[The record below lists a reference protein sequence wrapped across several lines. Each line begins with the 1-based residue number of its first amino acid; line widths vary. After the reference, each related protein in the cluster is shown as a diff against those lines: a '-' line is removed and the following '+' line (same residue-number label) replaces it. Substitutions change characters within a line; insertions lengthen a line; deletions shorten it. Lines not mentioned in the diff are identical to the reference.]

1 MRRKTLHNAKLVIT
15 VESNLLIRPQSLCP
29 VIKYRQRLD
38 FDGPFR
44 MLIAERGLNS
54 GFLDVADMKMSLNWN
69 LNGDESKYQFKW
81 GHSANGISQ
90 GVAYIFN

>member
-15 VESNLLIRPQSLCP
+15 VESNQHAEGP
-29 VIKYRQRLD
+29 IKIKTLSV
-38 FDGPFR
+38 FDNR
-44 MLIAERGLNS
+44 TQKLWTDEQIAERGLNS

-81 GHSANGISQ
+81 GHSANGVSQ